1 MGTRMKAAWPLLLC
15 IALLPEPS
23 SSLAQSEDLATKSQR
38 AKEFMA
44 EGKFAEAIPL
54 YSELNHALPNN
65 PGLLLNLGMALH
77 MAGDERK
84 SIPQLEAAVKLDP
97 KLGPAWLFLGAARL
111 QLGDALEAVEPLRA
125 VLRLQ
130 PDHQEARLMLAG
142 ALLSLERNAEA
153 AQEYRKLADLSPAS
167 SPAWY
172 GLGRSYEA
180 LSIRA
185 FHQLEK
191 TAPESAYWL
200 ALVAEA
206 RLRQQQFTSAFYLYR
221 RALENSPA
229 MRGLHEAVAEIYR
242 QTGHPDWAS
251 VEEEKERKLSPPDCH
266 SHTFECDF
274 QEGHFERVIAAA
286 TEANPEESY
295 YWRSRAY
302 NELALN
308 AFARLGQMP
317 PSAEQHEIKAHI
329 YSSQKKYIEAA
340 EEWRQA
346 LKFSPGD
353 RQIREQLAISLK
365 FSQDYG
371 GALLLFQDL
380 LRTDPESTQLNYL
393 VGDTL
398 LELQRVE
405 EATPFL
411 RQVVARDP
419 KSQAAHKSLAR
430 AYLAAGKSADA
441 IPHLKAALATDEDGS
456 LHYELGRAYQA
467 HGQLALARQMLS
479 QYQEIHSKQEA
490 EKQSLNQEM
499 QITPPDER

>member
-1 MGTRMKAAWPLLLC
+1 MKAVWPLLLC
-15 IALLPEPS
+15 IALLPEPT

-44 EGKFAEAIPL
+44 EGKYTEAIPL

-84 SIPQLEAAVKLDP
+84 SIPQLEAAVRLDP

-153 AQEYRKLADLSPAS
+153 AQEYRKLGDLNPAS

-185 FHQLEK
+185 FQQLEK

-206 RLRQQQFTSAFYLYR
+206 RFRQQQFTSAFYLYR
-221 RALENSPA
+221 RALEISPA
-229 MRGLHEAVAEIYR
+229 MLGLHQALAEIYR

-251 VEEEKERKLSPPDCH
+251 VEEQKEHQLSQPDCH
-266 SHTFECDF
+266 SHPFECDF
-274 QEGHFERVIAAA
+274 QEGHFERVITAPTGADPA
-286 TEANPEESY
+286 ESY
-295 YWRSRAY
+295 YWRSRSYDA
-302 NELALN
+302 LALN
-308 AFARLGQMP
+308 AFARLGQLP
-317 PSAEQHEIKAHI
+317 PSAEQHEIRAHV
-329 YSSQKKYIEAA
+329 YTGQKKYVEAA

-353 RQIREQLAISLK
+353 RQILEQLAISLK
-365 FSQDYG
+365 FAQDYS
-371 GALLLFQDL
+371 GALPLFQDL
-380 LRTDPESTQLNYL
+380 LRTDPASTQLNYL

-398 LELQRVE
+398 LDLQRVE
-405 EATPFL
+405 EAIPL
-411 RQVVARDP
+411 LQRVVARDP
-419 KSQAAHKSLAR
+419 KSPAAHKSLAR
-430 AYLAAGKSADA
+430 TYLALGQADKA
-441 IPHLKAALATDEDGS
+441 IPHLKAALSVDEDGS

-467 HGQLALARQMLS
+467 QGQLALARQMLK
-479 QYQEIHSKQEA
+479 QYQEIHNKQEA

-499 QITPPDER
+499 QITAP

>member
-15 IALLPEPS
+15 IALLTEPS
-23 SSLAQSEDLATKSQR
+23 SSLAQSEDLATESQR

-97 KLGPAWLFLGAARL
+97 NLGPAWLFLGAARL

-206 RLRQQQFTSAFYLYR
+206 RLRQQRILRNRIIGA
-221 RALENSPA
+221 
-229 MRGLHEAVAEIYR
+229 RGL
-242 QTGHPDWAS
+242 TTNW
-251 VEEEKERKLSPPDCH
+251 LSTRLRVWDRCRPPLNNTR
-266 SHTFECDF
+266 SGRTFTVV
-274 QEGHFERVIAAA
+274 RRN
-286 TEANPEESY
+286 TSK
-295 YWRSRAY
+295 
-302 NELALN
+302 
-308 AFARLGQMP
+308 RL
-317 PSAEQHEIKAHI
+317 KN
-329 YSSQKKYIEAA
+329 
-340 EEWRQA
+340 
-346 LKFSPGD
+346 
-353 RQIREQLAISLK
+353 
-365 FSQDYG
+365 G
-371 GALLLFQDL
+371 GK
-380 LRTDPESTQLNYL
+380 R
-393 VGDTL
+393 
-398 LELQRVE
+398 
-405 EATPFL
+405 
-411 RQVVARDP
+411 
-419 KSQAAHKSLAR
+419 
-430 AYLAAGKSADA
+430 
-441 IPHLKAALATDEDGS
+441 
-456 LHYELGRAYQA
+456 
-467 HGQLALARQMLS
+467 
-479 QYQEIHSKQEA
+479 
-490 EKQSLNQEM
+490 
-499 QITPPDER
+499 